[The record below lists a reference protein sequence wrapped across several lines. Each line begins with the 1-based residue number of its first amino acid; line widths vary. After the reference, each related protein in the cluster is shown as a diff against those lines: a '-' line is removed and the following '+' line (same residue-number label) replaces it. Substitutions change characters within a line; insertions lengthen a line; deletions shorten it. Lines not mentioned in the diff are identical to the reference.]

1 VAAREYPEQYS
12 ALHSFLILP
21 STNRRTMTHKSILR
35 IFLAGAITAT
45 WCAPLPALDVSRKI
59 SQYAHAAW
67 RTRDGAFS
75 GVPTAIAQTTDGYL
89 WFGTPDGLFRFDGA
103 RFVAWAASGRA
114 LPRSDIHA
122 LLGTPDGSLWIGTG
136 RGLARW
142 KNNELTVYPG
152 TGDWVNAIVAD
163 HEGRVWIARS
173 QVADTKGPLCRVDG
187 DQVQCYGQE
196 AGVGIGAATR
206 LVEDR
211 AGNLWVGG
219 YEGLCRWKP
228 GSSENFFKNELGK
241 THALIGVEALVAE
254 SDGTVWAAIER
265 LPLERELRKFVN
277 GKWSGIS
284 LPTLSGTESD
294 ISAMFVDRSDTLWIA
309 TGDRGIYR
317 VHDHA
322 VDHFASADG
331 LTSDAVGTFF
341 EDREGLLW
349 LGTSKGIDSFRDLRV
364 ASFSIREGLTADS
377 VSTVSAAAD
386 GSVWIGNSGAI
397 NILRAGQFYAVRERH
412 GLPGRNVVTQFQ
424 DHHGRLWVGVDSELT
439 FYQNGQFERVR
450 RRDGTAAGIVFAVT
464 EDGDENIWALAG
476 KKLLRVRSSAD
487 GAQIVEELSSPQIST
502 AFAMA
507 ADPGG
512 GIWLGLTNGDLVRR
526 RDGKSDTF
534 AGAPSGDTAQIR
546 GMQVGSDGSV
556 LAATLQGLAVWKQGS
571 RKLLTAHSGL
581 PCSEIYTLVKDDRNV
596 IWLYTK
602 CGLVTLTSAELNKW
616 WTQPDYLVTHGVLD
630 VFDGVQPG
638 LTPLQPQ
645 AAKSADGR
653 LWFANDT
660 TLQMVDP
667 QHIAGNTL
675 PPAVHVEGVTA
686 DGKSYEVQDQLRLPP
701 LTRDLQIDYAA
712 LSYQVPE
719 KVRYRYMLEG
729 HDREWQDP
737 ENRRQAFYN
746 DLSPGKYRFR
756 VIASNNDGVWNEAGA
771 TFDFQLLPTFYQT
784 GLFRGLCAIALL
796 SAAWALYL
804 LRMRQITS
812 QIQGEMRV
820 RLGERERI
828 ARELH
833 DTLLQSIQGLILRFQ
848 VATEKIP
855 ASEPSRQMMEKALDR
870 ADQVMVEGRDR
881 VRDLRSYSER
891 GGDLSQALYEAGTEL
906 GQDSGLEFRVIVE
919 GDSQGLHPIVR
930 DEIYWIGH
938 EALANAFT
946 HAHAKHIEI
955 EMTYDATELRVRF
968 RDDGCGV
975 ATGIL
980 NAGGRPGHWGLP
992 GMRERALKIGARV
1005 AMWSRPEAGTEIELR
1020 IPAAIAYL
1028 HQRRHPMWQWLRA
1041 AVRGGGRL

>member
-1 VAAREYPEQYS
+1 MKR
-12 ALHSFLILP
+12 
-21 STNRRTMTHKSILR
+21 KSILR
-35 IFLAGAITAT
+35 IFLAGAITAI
-45 WCAPLPALDVSRKI
+45 WCAPVPALEVSRKI

-67 RTRDGAFS
+67 RIRDGAFT

-103 RFVAWAASGRA
+103 RFVAWTAANGRA
-114 LPRSDIHA
+114 LPRSDIHS

-152 TGDWVNAIVAD
+152 TGDWVNAIVRD
-163 HEGRVWIARS
+163 HEGNVWIARS
-173 QVADTKGPLCRVDG
+173 QVADAKGPLCRVDG
-187 DQVQCYGQE
+187 DHVQCYGKE

-228 GSSENFFKNELGK
+228 GSSENFFEDELGK
-241 THALIGVEALVAE
+241 AHALIGVESLVAE
-254 SDGTVWAAIER
+254 PDGTVWAAIER
-265 LPLERELRKFVN
+265 LPPERELRKFAD
-277 GKWSGIS
+277 GKWQGIS

-294 ISAMFVDRSDTLWIA
+294 ISAMFVDRSNTLWIA

-317 VHDHA
+317 VHDDE

-341 EDREGLLW
+341 EDREGMLW

-397 NILRAGQFYAVRERH
+397 NLLRAGRFYAVRERH

-424 DHHGRLWVGVDSELT
+424 DRHGRLWAGVDSELT
-439 FYQNGQFERVR
+439 FYKNGQFQRVR
-450 RRDGTAAGIVFAVT
+450 RADGTAAGIVFAIT
-464 EDGDENIWALAG
+464 EDGDGNIWALAG
-476 KKLLRVRSSAD
+476 KRLLRVRSSAD

-502 AFAMA
+502 AFALT

-526 RDGKSDTF
+526 RDGRSDTF

-546 GMQVGSDGSV
+546 GMHVGSDGAV
-556 LAATLQGLAVWKQGS
+556 LAATLRGLAMWKDGS
-571 RKLLTAHSGL
+571 RKLLTAHNGL
-581 PCSEIYTLVKDDRNV
+581 PCSEIYTLVEDDREV

-602 CGLVTLTSAELNKW
+602 CGLVTITSAELNRW
-616 WTQPDYLVTHGVLD
+616 WTQPDTVVTHGVLD

-645 AAKSADGR
+645 AAKSRDGR

-660 TLQMVDP
+660 ILQMVDP

-675 PPAVHVEGVTA
+675 PPAVHVAGVLA
-686 DGKSYEVQDQLRLPP
+686 DGKSYEVQEPLRLPP
-701 LTRDLQIDYAA
+701 LTRDLEIDYAA

-719 KVRYRYMLEG
+719 KVRYRYLLEG

-784 GLFRGLCAIALL
+784 GVFRALCAMALL

-848 VATEKIP
+848 AATEKIP

-881 VRDLRSYSER
+881 VRDLRSYGER

-906 GQDSGLEFRVIVE
+906 GQDSGMEFRVIVE
-919 GDSQGLHPIVR
+919 GGSQDLHPIVR

-938 EALANAFT
+938 EALANAFK
-946 HAHAKHIEI
+946 HAHARHIEI

-992 GMRERALKIGARV
+992 GMRERAHKIGAKV

-1028 HQRRHPMWQWLRA
+1028 HQRRHPMWQWLHA